1 MLIECTDLRFA
12 YRKGSPVLDGLSHR
26 FKEGAV
32 TAITGPSGCGKST
45 LLYLLALMMKLSAG
59 SIAWAGAPVS
69 HLPDADRANLRA
81 AHSGFVFQDA
91 LLDPALSVL
100 DNVLEASWLARIP
113 ISTAK
118 PQANEILQSLGV
130 GSLATHRPG
139 EISGGQA
146 QRVALTRAL
155 ITEPSVIFADEPT
168 GNLDHETTDVVW
180 SLLNHAADGGA
191 TVIVATHD
199 SSRVSQQKHQLV
211 LKSL

>member
-1 MLIECTDLRFA
+1 MLIECWDLGFA
-12 YRKGSPVLDGLSHR
+12 YRAGKPVLHGFGHS
-26 FKEGAV
+26 FQEGAV
-32 TAITGPSGCGKST
+32 TVITGPSGCGKST
-45 LLYLLALMMKLSAG
+45 LLYLLALMMKPSAG

-113 ISTAK
+113 TLIAK
-118 PQANEILQSLGV
+118 PRANEILQNLGV
-130 GSLATHRPG
+130 DSLATHRPG

-168 GNLDHETTDVVW
+168 GNLDHETADVVW
-180 SLLNHAADGGA
+180 SLLNDAADEGA